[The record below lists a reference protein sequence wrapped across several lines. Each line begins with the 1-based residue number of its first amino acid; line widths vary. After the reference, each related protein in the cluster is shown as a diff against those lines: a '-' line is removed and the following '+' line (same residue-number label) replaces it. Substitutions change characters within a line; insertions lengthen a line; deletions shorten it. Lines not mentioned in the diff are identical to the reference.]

1 MRGKTAQ
8 KRRSGLF
15 FRYNSIHSLPLK
27 AMSKTFFAP
36 APAGLDAEQL
46 AARQQREHDSNNA
59 IATLMSNGPAPS
71 PEALALMQRH
81 VDGELTIE
89 QVITLTD
96 EMLLARYSG
105 KAASGQVTEAAQ

>member
-1 MRGKTAQ
+1 
-8 KRRSGLF
+8 
-15 FRYNSIHSLPLK
+15 
-27 AMSKTFFAP
+27 
-36 APAGLDAEQL
+36 
-46 AARQQREHDSNNA
+46 
-59 IATLMSNGPAPS
+59 MSNGPAPS

>member
-1 MRGKTAQ
+1 M
-8 KRRSGLF
+8 
-15 FRYNSIHSLPLK
+15 N
-27 AMSKTFFAP
+27 KTFFAP

-105 KAASGQVTEAAQ
+105 KAAGGQVAEAAQ

>member
-1 MRGKTAQ
+1 M
-8 KRRSGLF
+8 
-15 FRYNSIHSLPLK
+15 NN
-27 AMSKTFFAP
+27 TFFAP

-59 IATLMSNGPAPS
+59 IATMMSNGPAPS

-89 QVITLTD
+89 QVIEMTD
-96 EMLLARYSG
+96 AMLKARYAA
-105 KAASGQVTEAAQ
+105 KAAAGTAPNEGH

>member
-1 MRGKTAQ
+1 MH
-8 KRRSGLF
+8 
-15 FRYNSIHSLPLK
+15 N
-27 AMSKTFFAP
+27 TFFAP

-59 IATLMSNGPAPS
+59 IATMMSNGPAPS

-89 QVITLTD
+89 QVIELTD
-96 EMLLARYSG
+96 EMLKARYAA
-105 KAASGQVTEAAQ
+105 KAAAGSPTNEGH